1 MSGVLRLPGNAHH
14 PSVDLRFILPLIC
27 SSCPN
32 WVMLAD
38 DVTLSPME
46 VELLRLLA
54 QALAICIAE
63 DCDVTEL

>member
-1 MSGVLRLPGNAHH
+1 
-14 PSVDLRFILPLIC
+14 
-27 SSCPN
+27 
-32 WVMLAD
+32 MLAD